1 MRRRFLALVLV
12 CGTLFGSQAQQYLTP
27 GEQKVDLVIM
37 AIKQFYV
44 DTVNEDHLV
53 DNAINGML
61 SNLDPHSVYIPKSE
75 VQEMNEPLDGNFE
88 GIGVS
93 FQMMNDTLMVIQ
105 TISGA
110 PAEKVGIVAGDRIVA
125 ANDTIIAGVKK
136 SSSDIQK
143 LLRGK
148 KGTVVVVKVVRP
160 GVKKPLTFNITR
172 DKIPIYSVDASYMVK
187 PGIGYIKI
195 NRFSATTTDEYN
207 EAFRKL
213 KKQGMKS
220 LIIDLQGNGGGY
232 LNTATSLADE
242 FLSAGKLV
250 VYTKGV
256 SQPKWQFRASATGAF
271 ELGNLVVLVD
281 ESSASASEILSGA
294 LQDWDRALIVGR
306 RTFGKGLVQRPIPL
320 PDGSQMRLTVAR
332 YYTPTGRCI
341 QRSYQNGVE
350 QYKHDL
356 IDRYNRGELSN
367 EDSVVFPDS
376 LKYHT
381 LRLKRTVYGGGG
393 IMPDVFVPID
403 TTLYTDYH
411 RNLVARGVINKFVL
425 DYTDKNRKELEA
437 QYDAKKEG
445 SFDSYEKNFNMS
457 ESDLKDLI
465 QMGEKEG
472 VKLDSAQFAKSKD
485 LISFQIKALI
495 ARDIWSM
502 TEYFELMNQKSESY
516 QKAVELLS
524 SPNAYNAA
532 LHRNRK

>member
-37 AIKQFYV
+37 AIKQFHV
-44 DTVNEDHLV
+44 DTVNADHLV

-61 SNLDPHSVYIPKSE
+61 NNLDPHSVYIPKSE

-271 ELGNLVVLVD
+271 EQGNLVVLVD

-332 YYTPTGRCI
+332 YYTPTGRSI
-341 QRSYQNGVE
+341 QKPYIKGNQEEYNR
-350 QYKHDL
+350 DL
-356 IDRYNRGELSN
+356 IERYNRGELMSA
-367 EDSVVFPDS
+367 DSIHFPDS
-376 LKYHT
+376 LKYST
-381 LRLKRTVYGGGG
+381 LETKRTVYGGGG
-393 IMPDVFVPID
+393 IMPDVFIPVD
-403 TTLYTDYH
+403 TTLYSDYH
-411 RNLVARGVINKFVL
+411 RNLVASGVVNRVAMNYLDRNRSELNKKYPKF
-425 DYTDKNRKELEA
+425 A
-437 QYDAKKEG
+437 QYKQKFEVTEEIMQDMIKMAN
-445 SFDSYEKNFNMS
+445 DEKIKFNETEYNRS
-457 ESDLKDLI
+457 KSLI
-465 QMGEKEG
+465 M
-472 VKLDSAQFAKSKD
+472 L
-485 LISFQIKALI
+485 QIKALI
-495 ARDIWSM
+495 ARDLYDMS
-502 TEYFELMNQKSESY
+502 EYFQIINDD
-516 QKAVELLS
+516 
-524 SPNAYNAA
+524 N
-532 LHRNRK
+532 